1 MNLLVFAII
10 AVTFARVVRIFRE
23 ADKEEEEEEEEEE
36 KKDAPLVDKEQSDAR
51 AGEPA

>member
-23 ADKEEEEEEEEEE
+23 AEEEEEE